1 MTKWKKN
8 LLFLF
13 YLLAGIVLGAVLAR
27 LCAGVSFLS
36 WLNYGESVGI
46 SAGSVD
52 LAILDVTF
60 GFSLTINVAQII
72 TVGVA
77 MWLYGRSR
85 WR

>member
-13 YLLAGIVLGAVLAR
+13 YLLAGIILGAVLAR
-27 LCAGVSFLS
+27 LCAGVPFLS
-36 WLNYGESVGI
+36 WLSYGESVGI
-46 SAGSVD
+46 SAGSID

-60 GFSLTINVAQII
+60 GFSLSINVAQII